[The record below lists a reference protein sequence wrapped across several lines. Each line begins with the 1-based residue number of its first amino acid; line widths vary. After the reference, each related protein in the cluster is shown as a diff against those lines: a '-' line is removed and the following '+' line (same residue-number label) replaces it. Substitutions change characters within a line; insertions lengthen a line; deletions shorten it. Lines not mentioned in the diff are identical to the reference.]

1 MVIILEKRYLILDDG
16 TSFAGEA
23 FGDLSNTTGEL
34 VVNTNLNNYQE
45 SITDPSY
52 HNQII
57 TFVQPSIGN
66 IGINPKSYESIMT
79 SAKGIV
85 VNEAEDISFSRL
97 KNISLDSFLKER
109 HIPGICNIDTRQI
122 QKHVRKNQIKKA
134 SIVNSNDEHA
144 FDQLQAAVLSNQQ
157 IQSVATPKPYL
168 VPGVGITVVVIDL
181 GLRESIVRQL
191 SKLNCNIIVVPW
203 NFNFANIKNLD
214 PGGVVISSGPG
225 SPDEIDPIVVANIKE
240 MQKEVPLLG
249 IGLGHQLI
257 AIANGAKV
265 SRMKFGTHGCN
276 HPVRKIIT
284 NEIVYPNQAQDY
296 AVDPQTIDSSK
307 LIVTY
312 IDLINDTIQGIR
324 SRDYPTFS
332 VQFFPEGI
340 NDLDDTL
347 DIFDEFIE
355 SIEAHRR
362 LINE

>member
-1 MVIILEKRYLILDDG
+1 MPKRFLILDDG

-34 VVNTNLNNYQE
+34 VVNTNLNDYQE
-45 SITDPSY
+45 SLTDPSY

-66 IGINPKSYESIMT
+66 IGINPKNYESIMT

-85 VNEAEDISFSRL
+85 VNQAENISFSHL
-97 KNISLDSFLKER
+97 KNMSLDAFLKER

-122 QKHVRKNQIKKA
+122 QKHVRKHQIKKA
-134 SIVNSNDEHA
+134 SIVSSNDEHS

-168 VPGVGITVVVIDL
+168 VPGSGITVVVVDL

-203 NFNFANIKNLD
+203 NFDFASIKNLD
-214 PGGVVISSGPG
+214 PEGVVISSGPG
-225 SPDEIDPIVVANIKE
+225 SPDEIDSIVVKNIQDI
-240 MQKEVPLLG
+240 QKELPLMG
-249 IGLGHQLI
+249 VGLGHELI

-265 SRMKFGTHGCN
+265 KRMKFGTHGNN

-284 NEIVYPNQAQDY
+284 NEIVYADQAQDY
-296 AVDPQTIDSSK
+296 AVDPDTIDSSR

-312 IDLINDTIQGIR
+312 IDLINGTIQGIR

-332 VQFFPEGI
+332 VQFFPEGS
-340 NDLDDTL
+340 NDLEDSL

-355 SIEAHRR
+355 SIMAHRR

>member
-1 MVIILEKRYLILDDG
+1 MLGKRYLILDDG
-16 TSFAGEA
+16 SSFAGEA
-23 FGDLSNTTGEL
+23 FGDLSNATGEL

-45 SITDPSY
+45 ALTDPSY

-85 VNEAEDISFSRL
+85 VNEAENISFSHL
-97 KNISLDSFLKER
+97 KNMSLDSFLKER

-122 QKHVRKNQIKKA
+122 QKHIRKHQIKKA

-168 VPGVGITVVVIDL
+168 VPGTGITVVVVDL
-181 GLRESIVRQL
+181 GLRESIIRQL

-203 NFNFANIKNLD
+203 NINFADIKNLD
-214 PGGVVISSGPG
+214 PGGIVISSGPG
-225 SPDEIDPIVVANIKE
+225 SPDEIDPIVIKNILAI
-240 MQKEVPLLG
+240 QKELPLLG
-249 IGLGHQLI
+249 IGLGHELI
-257 AIANGAKV
+257 SIANGAKV
-265 SRMKFGTHGCN
+265 SRMNFGTHGSS

-284 NEIVYPNQAQDY
+284 NEIVYPNQATDY
-296 AVDPQTIDSSK
+296 AVNPETIDSSK
-307 LIVTY
+307 LIITY
-312 IDLINDTIQGIR
+312 VYLINGTIQGIR

-332 VQFFPEGI
+332 VQFFPERI

-362 LINE
+362 SINE